1 MKRLETKLKM
11 KGNFKRAAFYQ
22 MGRAYE
28 DLEMFKNRIKCDK
41 KAQKKMPKN
50 EDGSE
55 NSELDSEANVSSDE
69 EELTSNNTLDPTGK
83 IDKVKRGDFHVKIAS
98 YLVSIKFHGLAVS
111 ALERALEINKKK
123 PEWLSLLA
131 YALHEQGKIKK
142 ATKVGERAE
151 KLAAKS
157 GDSWR
162 ASSSPWS
169 PPLKK
174 QLPAWRLGQFHLR

>member
-1 MKRLETKLKM
+1 M

-142 ATKVGERAE
+142 ATRLEKGQRNSLQKVAIRGG
-151 KLAAKS
+151 LHPHH
-157 GDSWR
+157 GV
-162 ASSSPWS
+162 
-169 PPLKK
+169 
-174 QLPAWRLGQFHLR
+174 HH